1 MITTVTG
8 KNQITIP
15 AKLARKLN
23 IEPGTRLDWAIDEE
37 GKLIAKPLP
46 PRGELARKAAG
57 MGQKW
62 VSKEADPV
70 ADLIRERADED
81 YNEGLL

>member
-23 IEPGTRLDWAIDEE
+23 IEPGTRLDWSIDEE

-46 PRGELARKAAG
+46 RRGELARKTAG

-62 VSKEADPV
+62 VAKDVDPV
-70 ADLIRERADED
+70 ADLVRERADED
-81 YNEGLL
+81 YNEGLR

>member
-23 IEPGTRLDWAIDEE
+23 IEPGTRLDWSIDEE

-46 PRGELARKAAG
+46 RRGELARKATG

-62 VSKEADPV
+62 VAKDVDPV

>member
-23 IEPGTRLDWAIDEE
+23 IKPGTRLDWSIDEE
-37 GKLIAKPLP
+37 GKLIAKLMPR
-46 PRGELARKAAG
+46 RGEMARQAAG
-57 MGQKW
+57 IGKKW
-62 VSKEADPV
+62 VSKDANPV